1 MRTITNCPPK
11 VKAAMDKTMLAYAAW
26 RAAEEIDKASKEK
39 VLAENDFKI
48 SLDDGEIMR
57 GVKNGDKITDP
68 RLDYLMSDTDFEKYC
83 RLVYEENLKAGLDSG
98 GAGNT
103 LWPLRKAVLDAE
115 NELID
120 TVAAEI
126 PQYTPEV
133 VKTLKINHKFREK
146 FLKITFGE
154 SYQA

>member
-1 MRTITNCPPK
+1 MPTITHCPPK
-11 VKAAMDKTMLAYAAW
+11 VKKAMDKTMLAYAAW

-57 GVKNGDKITDP
+57 GVKNGDRITDP
-68 RLDYLMSDTDFEKYC
+68 RIDFLMSDTDFEKYC
-83 RLVYEENLKAGLDSG
+83 QLVYEENLKAGLDSG
-98 GAGNT
+98 GVGNT
-103 LWPLRKAVLDAE
+103 FWHLRKAVLDAE

-126 PQYTPEV
+126 PAYTPEA
-133 VKTLKINHKFREK
+133 VKRIKTSLKFREQ
-146 FLKITFGE
+146 FLKIMFGE
-154 SYQA
+154 NYEA

>member
-1 MRTITNCPPK
+1 MPTITHCPPK
-11 VKAAMDKTMLAYAAW
+11 VKAAMERVKVAYAKW
-26 RAAEEIDKASKEK
+26 RAAEEIDKASKNK
-39 VLAENDFKI
+39 VLSENNFVICTDH
-48 SLDDGEIMR
+48 ETR
-57 GVKNGDKITDP
+57 ATKNGDKITDP
-68 RLDYLMSDTDFEKYC
+68 RIDYLMSDTDFEKYC
-83 RLVYEENLKAGLDSG
+83 ELVYAENLKAGLDSG

-103 LWPLRKAVLDAE
+103 FWHLRKAVLDAE

-126 PQYTPEV
+126 PAYTPEV
-133 VKTLKINHKFREK
+133 VKTLKTNHKFREK